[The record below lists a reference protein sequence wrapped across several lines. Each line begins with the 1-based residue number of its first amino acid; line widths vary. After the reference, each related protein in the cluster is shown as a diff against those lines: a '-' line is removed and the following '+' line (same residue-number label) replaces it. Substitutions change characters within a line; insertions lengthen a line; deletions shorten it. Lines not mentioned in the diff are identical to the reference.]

1 MTTLQEVFFT
11 VAFKYNGEVIEV
23 NRADG
28 NPFPYATKAAAR
40 RVANQQQAITRK
52 MTAPVDLPLVD
63 DAGNVEVIKADP
75 RGFRFFVRDWLSL
88 REIA

>member
-1 MTTLQEVFFT
+1 MTCLQEVFFT

-23 NRADG
+23 DRADG
-28 NPFPYATKAAAR
+28 NPFPYSTKASAR
-40 RVANQQQAITRK
+40 RFANQQQAIARK
-52 MTAPVDLPLVD
+52 MTGPIDLSLVN
-63 DAGNVEVIKADP
+63 DAGNVETIKADP